1 MNARIISNRLV
12 VPLVLVAAASCGR
25 SSSPP
30 ADGGRAGQFIDLTH
44 APGTTAQISLKS
56 GVVDRSATASA
67 LVAVSAD
74 RSTFLFEHP
83 PAALTNLTS
92 ASRNVMIGLRFASC
106 EAESSGLVPETS
118 LFFVIALLI

>member
-56 GVVDRSATASA
+56 GVATVDRSATG
-67 LVAVSAD
+67 D
-74 RSTFLFEHP
+74 R
-83 PAALTNLTS
+83 
-92 ASRNVMIGLRFASC
+92 R
-106 EAESSGLVPETS
+106 
-118 LFFVIALLI
+118 LLHIDIL